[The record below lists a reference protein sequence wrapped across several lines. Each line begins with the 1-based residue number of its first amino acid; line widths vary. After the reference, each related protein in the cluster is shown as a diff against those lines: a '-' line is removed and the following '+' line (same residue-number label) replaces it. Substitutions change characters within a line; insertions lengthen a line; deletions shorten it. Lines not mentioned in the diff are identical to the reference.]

1 MPKKLTQRLTKLSLS
16 NVEFHWALGAMHFFT
31 LPNIQANVTDKS
43 SGLNNDL
50 HESRAHCFQTKQHSS
65 SKTDHIMNPILEHFL
80 SKKLTQRLTKSSLSN
95 VEFQGAL
102 DAMHF
107 FTLQNIQANVTVI
120 SSGLNNHLHDSK
132 AHFFHTRQNSS
143 SKTDLIMYPIWE
155 HF

>member
-1 MPKKLTQRLTKLSLS
+1 MIAELT
-16 NVEFHWALGAMHFFT
+16 FFKQGK
-31 LPNIQANVTDKS
+31 IQALKLIVLCIRFS
-43 SGLNNDL
+43 STF
-50 HESRAHCFQTKQHSS
+50 EA
-65 SKTDHIMNPILEHFL
+65 
-80 SKKLTQRLTKSSLSN
+80 KKPTQRLTKSSLTN

-107 FTLQNIQANVTVI
+107 FTLQNIQANVTGI

-143 SKTDLIMYPIWE
+143 SKTDLIMYPIFE